1 MIALEA
7 VSKVYPDRTVA
18 VESLDLVV
26 ESATVTVLVGPSGC
40 GKTTT
45 LRMINRMIEP
55 SSGRITI
62 DGKDIATQPAA
73 QLRRGIGYVIQSA
86 GLFPHWRVIDN
97 VCAVPDLLGQD
108 RKTSRARA
116 LELLELVG
124 IGSEMAKRY
133 PAQLSG
139 GQQQR
144 VGVAR
149 ALAADPPVLLMDE
162 PFGAV
167 DPLVRTQL
175 QHDFLELQRQLRKTV
190 VFVTHDIDEAII
202 LANKVAVF
210 GEHGHLHQY
219 ASPADLLAQPADEF
233 VNRFLGGDRQLRL
246 LSLLPVDQIPIAPAT
261 EIKLGDTI
269 DAGGPVQWTLVI
281 SPERRPLG
289 WLAPGGAAGVV
300 SESSTMVPVTP
311 VGPGSNGRSLLDAV
325 LASPAATA
333 VRVDHEGLLLGV
345 VTMEN
350 FVGHPAPT
358 GPR

>member
-1 MIALEA
+1 
-7 VSKVYPDRTVA
+7 
-18 VESLDLVV
+18 
-26 ESATVTVLVGPSGC
+26 
-40 GKTTT
+40 
-45 LRMINRMIEP
+45 MINRMIEP
-55 SSGRITI
+55 TTGRITI
-62 DGKDIATQPAA
+62 DGNDITSRPAA
-73 QLRRGIGYVIQSA
+73 QLRRGMGYVIQSA

-108 RKTSRARA
+108 HKASRKRA

-124 IGSEMAKRY
+124 IGGDLARRY

-175 QHDFLELQRQLRKTV
+175 QHDFLELQRHLRKTV
-190 VFVTHDIDEAII
+190 VFVTHDIDEAIA

-219 ASPADLLAQPADEF
+219 ASPSELLAQPADEF

-246 LSLLPVDQIPIAPAT
+246 LSLLAVDRIPVGPAA

-269 DAGGPVQWTLVI
+269 EAGGPSQWVLVV
-281 SPERRPLG
+281 SDARRPLG
-289 WLAPGGAAGVV
+289 WLAPGGWAGVV
-300 SESSTMVPVTP
+300 SESTPMVPVSP
-311 VGPGSNGRSLLDAV
+311 VGQKSNGRSLLDSV
-325 LASPAATA
+325 LASPAAAA
-333 VRVDHEGLLLGV
+333 VRVDEEGVLLGV
-345 VTMEN
+345 VTMET
-350 FVGHPAPT
+350 FTDHSAVTRPQ
-358 GPR
+358 